1 MEKVIDIEERIPS
14 MREKRRRRTNKK
26 FIFILSIFALA
37 LLVILYFQSPFSK
50 INKVTV
56 TGATLHDHEFYIENS
71 GLLKDKPF
79 WGFTTKKTEELLE
92 NIETVK
98 NVSVSRKWIH
108 DIEIKITEW
117 DTIGYIEKDGQ
128 FGLLLEDGETFSSD
142 NLKPS
147 EKAPILNGFDNSE
160 SRKKMTN
167 QLLKLEK
174 NVYHLI
180 SEIILTE
187 EENGSTDLT
196 VFMDDGYEVRA
207 IISTFAEKM
216 SYYPEITA
224 QLLDHE
230 KGVIDMEVGT
240 FFTPFSKVYGLSEE
254 VDENA
259 EEDE

>member
-1 MEKVIDIEERIPS
+1 MDKVIDIEERIPS

-56 TGATLHDHEFYIENS
+56 TGANLHDKEFYIETS
-71 GLLKDKPF
+71 GLLKDKSF
-79 WGFTTKKTEELLE
+79 WGFSTKGTEEVLE
-92 NIETVK
+92 NLETVK
-98 NVSVSRKWIH
+98 NASISRKWIH

-117 DTIGYIEKDGQ
+117 DTVGYIEKDGQ
-128 FGLLLEDGETFSSD
+128 FSLLLEDGEIFSTD
-142 NLKPS
+142 ELKPS
-147 EKAPILNGFDNSE
+147 DKAPILNGFDDAK
-160 SRKKMTN
+160 SRKRMTN

-174 NVYHLI
+174 NVYQLI
-180 SEIILTE
+180 SEIILNE
-187 EENGSTDLT
+187 KGHGSTDLT
-196 VFMDDGYEVRA
+196 VYMYDGYEVRA
-207 IISTFAEKM
+207 MISTFAEKM

-224 QLLDHE
+224 QLHDHE

-240 FFTPFSKVYGLSEE
+240 FFTPYSKVYGLSEE
-254 VDENA
+254 GDESA